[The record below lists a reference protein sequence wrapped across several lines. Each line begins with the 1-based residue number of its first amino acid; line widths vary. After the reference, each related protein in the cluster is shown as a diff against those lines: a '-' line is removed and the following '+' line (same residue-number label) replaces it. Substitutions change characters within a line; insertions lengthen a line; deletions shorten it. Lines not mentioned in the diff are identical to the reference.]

1 MTIRNCILLCVSAF
15 LYYSGLMCIIH
26 WLHRRSGQRLL
37 ILNYHQA
44 SGGELRHHLLY
55 LRKHFRLQFV
65 DHALE
70 ALYTTGKNK
79 TSGTDRRLPLAVTFD
94 DGYLDNYTHAY
105 ALARELQIPITIFL
119 ISGYIGDGTAFWW
132 FDKLVEKAQVN
143 QATIDGHTYH
153 LNKPGEQHEL
163 AQMIDT
169 QVSSA
174 ADEGVRQTYLRRISR
189 TLSVPV
195 TAIADT
201 PASML
206 TWEQVQEMQASGW
219 VAFGGHTLHHPTLAR
234 LANAD
239 EACKEVAVCRSL
251 LQEKLGRPAYVFAYP
266 HGGVEH
272 IGVNGVLAAQRAG
285 YRWAVTTLQGVNTP
299 RTHPYLIRRIS
310 ANSQLH
316 WLVIVL
322 MTSGVWDFLSYFHW
336 LIKRMKHREIL
347 KMMCLYGPGRTES

>member
-1 MTIRNCILLCVSAF
+1 MTIRNRILLCVSAF
-15 LYYSGLMCIIH
+15 LYYSGLTRIIH

-44 SGGELRHHLLY
+44 SGGELHRHLLY

-65 DHALE
+65 DHGLE
-70 ALYTTGKNK
+70 ALYSKNK
-79 TSGTDRRLPLAVTFD
+79 ASGKDRRLPLAVTFD

-119 ISGYIGDGTAFWW
+119 VSGYIGNGAAFWW
-132 FDKLVEKAQVN
+132 FDHLVEKAQVN
-143 QATIDGHTYH
+143 QTTIDGHTYH
-153 LNKPGEQHEL
+153 LNKLGEQHEL

-169 QVSSA
+169 QVSSE
-174 ADEGVRQTYLRRISR
+174 ADERARRTYLSR
-189 TLSVPV
+189 MNRALSVPV

-201 PASML
+201 PVSML

-234 LANAD
+234 LTNVD
-239 EACKEVAVCRSL
+239 EACKEVAACRSL
-251 LQEKLGRPAYVFAYP
+251 LQEKLGRSAHVFAYP

-272 IGVNGVLAAQRAG
+272 IGVNGVLAVQRAG
-285 YRWAVTTLQGVNTP
+285 YRWALTTLQGVNTP
-299 RTHPYLIRRIS
+299 RTDPYLIRRIS

-316 WLVIVL
+316 WLVIAL

-336 LIKRMKHREIL
+336 FIKRMKHRKIL
-347 KMMCLYGPGRTES
+347 RMLPL